1 MPPTPSPPTSRG
13 TPSSHGRDSTHGT
26 PTRDW
31 INENGKRVQR
41 PSSSG
46 APVERGVA
54 AFDPDA
60 SVVIAGLR
68 GAGKSTLAIIA
79 STAMKRRI
87 ADAEKAFQQATGF
100 SSSTYKKLY
109 GVQECDQRQA
119 ETLSEILTHYS
130 CGAVI
135 VCSWMGR
142 GVQALLQKFSLR
154 HPVIYV
160 IRDAEA
166 ICHHLKLGDLSKA
179 KKLLSVGSL
188 AFRSCTNYE
197 FFNLSETPTDGGATD
212 GVLTGR
218 CPAPYLTLKRAER
231 HFLKFLSLVMPS
243 GSIPFIESAFPLA
256 SIPTEKRSFTY
267 AVSVRLSSFMAGDDD
282 DASIDLDIEELET
295 GADAIELVIDDLDHL
310 NSQDFDK
317 GEGRLE
323 PERAIRITRT
333 IGLIRRSTVVPII
346 YHVVAP
352 GGLSGPDSAARHCY
366 LEYVEHGLRLS
377 SEYVTLDLSLPDQQ
391 LSTVLASRGRSK
403 VVGHCS
409 WRSGGDEDIGTRVP
423 GWSDPKWTQN
433 YRRVQSLGFDLGR
446 FLRPAAEI
454 GDNSQA
460 QQFRVAMA
468 SLDGPP
474 VPLIAYNTRRLG
486 RQSACF
492 NPILTSVAP
501 EGRTGTKTPRGRRSG
516 RVLESDLRSSTTD
529 DVLRDP
535 TSSGGDVEPSD
546 PCITAFQA
554 TKALYSSFH
563 FDPLELYVFG
573 ANVGYSLSPAMH
585 NAALRACGV
594 PHRYRPVSTDSLAQ
608 IKGLVFSPDFGGASV
623 GLPFKVEIISIV
635 DALSAHARAIGAVN
649 TLIPI
654 RHRGWCRGSS
664 SRMDDAQTIDPETL
678 FADANRHGRPSGLYG
693 ENTDWIGIR
702 ACIRRGLSPANAV
715 RPSSC
720 GLVIGAGGMARAA
733 VYAMLQLGLRD
744 IAIFNR
750 TRAHAQELV
759 EHFMGIISGGGLPVL
774 NAAPPSTVKPLAMS
788 PRFHIIDAPSDPW
801 PESFRLPTIIISC
814 IPTHAIGD
822 APPPN
827 FTVPEDWLGS
837 PTGGVVV
844 ELAYKTLNTPLL
856 DQARRQTPRGWVT
869 MDGLDL
875 LPEQGFAQFELFTG
889 RRAPRR
895 LMRREVFRAYPPD
908 EQGQYNLEQLQ
919 PRLRN
924 IVEQEP

>member
-1 MPPTPSPPTSRG
+1 MQRRG
-13 TPSSHGRDSTHGT
+13 SSEA
-26 PTRDW
+26 
-31 INENGKRVQR
+31 I
-41 PSSSG
+41 
-46 APVERGVA
+46 VERGVA
-54 AFDPDA
+54 TFDPDA

-109 GVQECDQRQA
+109 GAQECDQRQA
-119 ETLSEILTHYS
+119 ETLCEILTQHS
-130 CGAVI
+130 RGALI

-142 GVQALLQKFSLR
+142 GVQALLQKFSTR
-154 HPVIYV
+154 HPVIYIV
-160 IRDAEA
+160 RDVGA
-166 ICHHLKLGDLSKA
+166 ICHHLKLGDMSKA
-179 KKLLSVGSL
+179 RKLLAVGSL

-197 FFNLSETPTDGGATD
+197 FFNLSENPSEGGGTTDGL
-212 GVLTGR
+212 LTAR
-218 CPAPYLTLKRAER
+218 SPAPYLTLKRAER

-256 SIPTEKRSFTY
+256 SIPTERRSFTY
-267 AVSVRLSSFMAGDDD
+267 AVSVKLSSFVADDD
-282 DASIDLDIEELET
+282 DDDTAIDLDIEELET
-295 GADAIELVIDDLDHL
+295 GADAIEVVIDDLDHL
-310 NSQDFDK
+310 NTRDFDMGK
-317 GEGRLE
+317 GRLD
-323 PERAIRITRT
+323 PERAIRITRV

-346 YHVVAP
+346 YHVAAP
-352 GGLSGPDSAARHCY
+352 SCLFGADSAARHCY
-366 LEYVEHGLRLS
+366 IEYVEHGLRLS
-377 SEYVTLDLSLPDQQ
+377 PEYVTLDLALSDHQ
-391 LSTVLASRGRSK
+391 LSKVLAAKGRSK
-403 VVGHCS
+403 IVGHCA
-409 WRSGGDEDIGTRVP
+409 WNGDRENDADAQP
-423 GWSDPKWTQN
+423 PSWSDTTWAQS
-433 YRRVQSLGFDLGR
+433 YRRVQALGFDLGR
-446 FLRPAAEI
+446 LLRPAI
-454 GDNSQA
+454 DVGDNVNA
-460 QQFRVAMA
+460 QQFRVAMS

-474 VPLIAYNTRRLG
+474 VPLIAFNTGRLG

-492 NPILTSVAP
+492 NPIMTSVAP
-501 EGRTGTKTPRGRRSG
+501 EGRAGTKTPRGRRYG
-516 RVLESDLRSSTTD
+516 RLPELDPGSPTRDEILRESVSTT
-529 DVLRDP
+529 
-535 TSSGGDVEPSD
+535 GDTELYS

-554 TKALYSSFH
+554 TKALYASFH
-563 FDPLELYVFG
+563 FDPMELYVFG
-573 ANVGYSLSPAMH
+573 VNVGYSLSPAMH
-585 NAALRACGV
+585 NAALRACGI
-594 PHRYRPVSTDSLAQ
+594 PHRYRPVSTDSLVQ
-608 IKGLVFSPDFGGASV
+608 IKALVSSPDFGGASV

-649 TLIPI
+649 TLIPV
-654 RHRGWCRGSS
+654 RHRGWGRG
-664 SRMDDAQTIDPETL
+664 RPNPENNDQTIDPEAL
-678 FADANRHGRPSGLYG
+678 FAEANRHGRPSGLYG

-744 IAIFNR
+744 ITIFNR
-750 TRAHAQELV
+750 TRAHAQQLV
-759 EHFMGIISGGGLPVL
+759 EHFMGIVSSGGGLPVL
-774 NAAPPSTVKPLAMS
+774 STAPLSTIKPLTIS
-788 PRFHIIDAPSDPW
+788 PRFHIIDTLSDPW

-827 FTVPEDWLGS
+827 FTIPESWLGS

-856 DQARRQTPRGWVT
+856 DQARREAHRGWVT

-908 EQGQYNLEQLQ
+908 EQGKYDLEQLQ

-924 IVEQEP
+924 IIEQEP